1 MKKMKKIILYLSLFL
16 ALTTVL
22 LDSTVRPARAGEPE
36 TLDTILARS
45 AAESF
50 LVTLTRPDLAGV
62 MEFYVQA
69 ERVRVDGLV
78 AELRKNPATDY
89 EIGGAAWVSAASY
102 QVKATLQ
109 PGNRPIT
116 VYTGKYDGRWQVD
129 AVDWSPATAAGS
141 RATTAATVTAAAR
154 PNGQGK
160 LVFQTRSGGDI
171 YVVDADGSGLRRITD
186 GIDPQLSPDG
196 TQIAFTR
203 WTPRYELFTINL
215 DGSGERA
222 WTQGWREMK
231 SPTWSADGTKLV
243 FAYQSGGRLDEEN
256 VRVNLAKAAA
266 AGEQPKIPD
275 YARDVE
281 TDNGILTYRIPADA
295 YWNLKAIDLKT
306 MQVTDLATE
315 RHSYGP
321 SAHPS
326 QANLVIYRGDNGLA
340 VHDLDTGRD
349 RPLTGDSRDHTPV
362 ISPDGSRI
370 AVSYWQ
376 DGHWE
381 VHTLS
386 IDGSQRRR
394 LTETPLTVIAAKTQL
409 TSQVVDGKARFVPGE
424 NPHWNNA
431 APTWSPDGSQI
442 AFLTDRSGR
451 WEIWVMNADGSDQR
465 PMFPAGALKGLTL
478 AYAGVDER
486 MLSWR

>member
-1 MKKMKKIILYLSLFL
+1 MKKIILYLSLFL
-16 ALTTVL
+16 ALTIVL
-22 LDSTVRPARAGEPE
+22 MAGAVRPAQAGEPE
-36 TLDTILARS
+36 NLDTILARS
-45 AAESF
+45 AAQSF

-62 MEFYVQA
+62 MEFYVL
-69 ERVRVDGLV
+69 DGVQMGSLM
-78 AELRKNPATDY
+78 ADLRKNPAADY
-89 EIGGAAWVSAASY
+89 EISGAAWVSEASY
-102 QVKATLQ
+102 QVKATLR
-109 PGNRPIT
+109 PGNRLIT
-116 VYTGKYDGRWQVD
+116 VSTGKYDGRWRVD

-141 RATTAATVTAAAR
+141 RVTTAATAAAR

-160 LVFQTRSGGDI
+160 LVFQTQSGGDI
-171 YVVDADGSGLRRITD
+171 YVVNADGTGLRRITG

-196 TQIAFTR
+196 KQIAFTR

-215 DGSGERA
+215 DGSGEQA

-231 SPTWSADGTKLV
+231 SPTWSADGTRLI
-243 FAYQSGGRLDEEN
+243 FGYQSGGRLDEETR
-256 VRVNLAKAAA
+256 RVNLAKAAM
-266 AGEQPKIPD
+266 AGDSPQIPD

-281 TDNGILTYRIPADA
+281 TKNGILTYRIPADA
-295 YWNLKAIDLKT
+295 YWHLKGIDLKT
-306 MQVTDLATE
+306 MQLTDLSTE

-321 SAHPS
+321 TAHPG

-340 VHDLDTGRD
+340 WHDLDTNQD
-349 RPLTGDSRDHTPV
+349 RPLTGDFRDHTPV
-362 ISPDGSRI
+362 ISPDGSQI

-386 IDGSQRRR
+386 IDGSHRRR
-394 LTETPLTVIAAKTQL
+394 LTETPLTIIADKTQL

-424 NPHWNNA
+424 NPHWNNT
-431 APTWSPDGSQI
+431 APAWSPDGSQI
-442 AFLTDRSGR
+442 AFLTDRSGQ
-451 WEIWVMNADGSDQR
+451 WEIWVMGADVSNQR
-465 PMFPAGALKGLTL
+465 QMFPNGALSGLTL

>member
-1 MKKMKKIILYLSLFL
+1 MKKIILYLSLFL
-16 ALTTVL
+16 ALTIVL
-22 LDSTVRPARAGEPE
+22 MDSAVLSAHAGEPE
-36 TLDTILARS
+36 SLDTILARS
-45 AAESF
+45 AAQSF
-50 LVTLTRPDLAGV
+50 LVTLTRPDLADV
-62 MEFYVQA
+62 REFYVQA
-69 ERVRVDGLV
+69 DGVQVDGLM
-78 AELRKNPATDY
+78 ADLQQNPATDF
-89 EIGGAAWVSAASY
+89 EISGAAWVSEASY
-102 QVKATLQ
+102 QVKATLR

-116 VYTGKYDGRWQVD
+116 VYTGKYEGRWRVD
-129 AVDWSPATAAGS
+129 AVVWSPGAAASS
-141 RATTAATVTAAAR
+141 RATTVVAAR
-154 PNGQGK
+154 QNDQGK

-171 YVVDADGSGLRRITD
+171 YVVNADGTGLRRITS

-196 TQIAFTR
+196 TRITFTR

-215 DGSGERA
+215 DVSGEQA

-231 SPTWSADGTKLV
+231 SPTWSADGTRLI
-243 FAYQSGGRLDEEN
+243 FGYQSGGRLDEEN
-256 VRVNLAKAAA
+256 KRVNLAKAAM
-266 AGEQPKIPD
+266 AGDVPKIPD

-281 TDNGILTYRIPADA
+281 VDNGILTYRVPADA
-295 YWNLKAIDLKT
+295 YWYLKEIDLKT
-306 MQVTDLATE
+306 MQLTDLATE

-321 SAHPS
+321 TAHPS

-340 VHDLDTGRD
+340 WHDLDTDQD

-362 ISPDGSRI
+362 ISPDGSQI

-394 LTETPLTVIAAKTQL
+394 LTETPLAVIADKTL
-409 TSQVVDGKARFVPGE
+409 LASQVVDGKPRFVPGE

-431 APTWSPDGSQI
+431 APAWSPDGSQI
-442 AFLTDRSGR
+442 AFLTDRSGQ
-451 WEIWVMNADGSDQR
+451 WEIWVMRADGSNQR
-465 PMFPAGALKGLTL
+465 PMFSDGALKGLTL